1 MRQGGLIRAAGRVR
15 LKKTK
20 MREKTRTQTHH
31 EIHSSLATAAT
42 TRRRATKLV
51 SRVSLCS
58 PASIYRRFVEI
69 GLVQLS
75 QSVKNT
81 NVTHKTQTDRL
92 PVIN

>member
-58 PASIYRRFVEI
+58 PASIDPGFVEI
-69 GLVQLS
+69 GLGITS
-75 QSVKNT
+75 PSWT
-81 NVTHKTQTDRL
+81 SL
-92 PVIN
+92 PTCPVRMLAGV